1 MEKGINLITE
11 EFKNQL
17 YELVNNC
24 GLPISSAYYILKD
37 FMREFTGFYEETI
50 NNELKQ
56 YQEKEAKKEEEK
68 EESSEETKEE
78 E

>member
-37 FMREFTGFYEETI
+37 FMREFTGFYEETV

-56 YQEKEAKKEEEK
+56 YKEEEAKKEK
-68 EESSEETKEE
+68 EDESSEKTKEE